1 MTDLTPSL
9 RELANDCRTLN
20 EKAHDIDDIEGV
32 SVAAKQT
39 LLDLSDQY
47 ESLENYY
54 KHLALFAN
62 YFPEHNSSAQP
73 QFSQTP
79 DEIISSIQNISDY
92 NDKTLVRGEIGKVN
106 EFVSELRTF
115 LALENKNREKW
126 DEIRTEKLNYIK
138 TQLKVLKIVNS
149 VKAEKIEK
157 KRNEC
162 TDARAL
168 TDENFKKLSQV
179 LSDLESLQSELEN
192 LPEKVKEF
200 LTKLQDSGVS
210 ISQLNNQEINDWIT
224 NNNFGKNLIVR
235 IKE

>member
-1 MTDLTPSL
+1 MTDLMPSL

-20 EKAHDIDDIEGV
+20 EKAHDIDDIEAV

-47 ESLENYY
+47 ENLENYY

-62 YFPEHNSSAQP
+62 YFPEHKSSAQP

-92 NDKTLVRGEIGKVN
+92 NDKALVRAEIGKVTK
-106 EFVSELRTF
+106 FIGELRTF
-115 LALENKNREKW
+115 LARENRTRDQWESL
-126 DEIRTEKLNYIK
+126 RTEKLNHIK
-138 TQLKVLKIVNS
+138 TQLKILTIVNS
-149 VKAEKIEK
+149 GKAEKIEK
-157 KRNEC
+157 KRKEC
-162 TDARAL
+162 ASAKPL
-168 TDENFKKLSQV
+168 TEENFKKLSQV

-192 LPEKVKEF
+192 LPAKVKEF
-200 LTKLQDSGVS
+200 LTQLQESGVS
-210 ISQLNNQEINDWIT
+210 VSQLKNQEINDWIT
-224 NNNFGKNLIVR
+224 NNNFEKNLIVR